1 MKLTEQERTELNA
14 MRESLRQE
22 LGVTKER
29 QEQEERVAEAELR
42 AVPRE
47 NLILAFD
54 FLNQAARQFCE
65 DYELL
70 SPEDRVTI
78 GMRLIHSLACITE
91 DAPTGDSEDKAFYIV
106 AAIEKARLARQGGGK
121 TFSCIR
127 LYEDVFDLYEEEEK

>member
-1 MKLTEQERTELNA
+1 MLSEQERTELNM

-22 LGVTKER
+22 LGVTKE
-29 QEQEERVAEAELR
+29 QQKQEEKIAEVQLR
-42 AVPRE
+42 AVPKE

-70 SPEDRVTI
+70 SSEDRVQI

-91 DAPTGDSEDKAFYIV
+91 DAPVGDSEDKAFYIV
-106 AAIEKARLARQGGGK
+106 AAIENARLARQGGGK

-127 LYEDVFDLYEEEEK
+127 LYEDVFDLYEDDDN